1 MINLR
6 PHHGMC
12 IGQFMG
18 KGYSEEF
25 VANMY
30 KVIEELEQNR
40 EEVIRLVCS
49 VDVICNSCP
58 HNKEGNCRSGQ
69 KVAEYDAMALKL
81 CGLSV
86 NDTVTWSEFKRLVK
100 VHILEEQKLSM
111 VCHNCS
117 WLSLCQECQGFRYNS
132 DIGKQLYGTMYR
144 K

>member
-30 KVIEELEQNR
+30 KVIEELDSKPDEG
-40 EEVIRLVCS
+40 IRLVCS
-49 VDVICNSCP
+49 VDVICSSCP
-58 HNKEGNCRSGQ
+58 HNEEGNCRSGQ
-69 KVAEYDAMALKL
+69 KVAEYDSMALKL
-81 CGLSV
+81 CGLSD
-86 NDTVTWSEFKRLVK
+86 NDIVTWREFKKLVK
-100 VHILEEQKLSM
+100 VHILEQEKLNQ

-117 WLSLCQECQGFRYNS
+117 WLSLCQERQGFRYIQ
-132 DIGKQLYGTMYR
+132 D
-144 K
+144 